1 MIIDDSR
8 NVLAHLKAEL
18 HEESAVKA
26 SADMNIGDIVYL
38 EMDEN
43 DGLTLRNG
51 YATRRKY
58 VVIIGKNEKGNLVG
72 SLIVNSK
79 ITPFKRTAVMQQ
91 YQYLLRQSDYPQ
103 ILNYDSWL
111 DCTELFELD
120 ANKIVSV
127 EVELK
132 GKLTETD
139 LANAMNLVKRCG
151 FINRQA
157 KEKFGLL

>member
-51 YATRRKY
+51 YATRKKY
-58 VVIIGKNEKGNLVG
+58 VVIIGKNEKGIIAKTICTNFQNEMC
-72 SLIVNSK
+72 I
-79 ITPFKRTAVMQQ
+79 FFHFFAVR
-91 YQYLLRQSDYPQ
+91 LPAWN
-103 ILNYDSWL
+103 I
-111 DCTELFELD
+111 
-120 ANKIVSV
+120 I
-127 EVELK
+127 
-132 GKLTETD
+132 
-139 LANAMNLVKRCG
+139 
-151 FINRQA
+151 
-157 KEKFGLL
+157 

>member
-72 SLIVNSK
+72 SLIVSK
-79 ITPFKRTAVMQQ
+79 HPTPILAV
-91 YQYLLRQSDYPQ
+91 
-103 ILNYDSWL
+103 
-111 DCTELFELD
+111 
-120 ANKIVSV
+120 
-127 EVELK
+127 
-132 GKLTETD
+132 
-139 LANAMNLVKRCG
+139 
-151 FINRQA
+151 
-157 KEKFGLL
+157 

>member
-58 VVIIGKNEKGNLVG
+58 VVIIGKNEDTKETEDFPEALDED
-72 SLIVNSK
+72 LM
-79 ITPFKRTAVMQQ
+79 KRT
-91 YQYLLRQSDYPQ
+91 
-103 ILNYDSWL
+103 
-111 DCTELFELD
+111 FEAAHQD
-120 ANKIVSV
+120 
-127 EVELK
+127 
-132 GKLTETD
+132 D
-139 LANAMNLVKRCG
+139 LASRCKTYEQVLSQMRVKYV
-151 FINRQA
+151 
-157 KEKFGLL
+157 

>member
-43 DGLTLRNG
+43 GGLTLRNG

-127 EVELK
+127 EGELK

>member
-8 NVLAHLKAEL
+8 NVLAQLKADM
-18 HEESAVKA
+18 HEESTVKA
-26 SADMNIGDIVYL
+26 PSDMSIGDIVYL

-43 DGLTLRNG
+43 DGLTLHNG
-51 YATRRKY
+51 YFTRRKY

-79 ITPFKRTAVMQQ
+79 ITPFKRSAVMQQ
-91 YQYLLRQSDYPQ
+91 YQYMLRQSDYPQ

-120 ANKIVSV
+120 SSKIVAV
-127 EVELK
+127 EGELK
-132 GKLTETD
+132 GRLTETD

>member
-79 ITPFKRTAVMQQ
+79 ITPLSVQ
-91 YQYLLRQSDYPQ
+91 LLCSNTNICCAKVI
-103 ILNYDSWL
+103 ILR
-111 DCTELFELD
+111 F
-120 ANKIVSV
+120 
-127 EVELK
+127 
-132 GKLTETD
+132 
-139 LANAMNLVKRCG
+139 
-151 FINRQA
+151 
-157 KEKFGLL
+157 

>member
-111 DCTELFELD
+111 DCTEVSIQPLFWRFENSIYSSGGIMPPPHQGQKQTIGE
-120 ANKIVSV
+120 AVS
-127 EVELK
+127 
-132 GKLTETD
+132 KLT
-139 LANAMNLVKRCG
+139 
-151 FINRQA
+151 
-157 KEKFGLL
+157 

>member
-8 NVLAHLKAEL
+8 NVLAQLKADL
-18 HEESAVKA
+18 HNETTVKS
-26 SADMNIGDIVYL
+26 SADLKVGDIVYL

-58 VVIIGKNEKGNLVG
+58 VVIVGKNEKGKLVG

-79 ITPFKRTAVMQQ
+79 ITPFKRSSVMSQ

-120 ANKIVSV
+120 YDKIVAV
-127 EVELK
+127 EGELK
-132 GKLTETD
+132 GRLTDID
-139 LANAMNLVKRCG
+139 LTKAMDLVKSCY
-151 FINRQA
+151 FIPRQA
-157 KEKFGLL
+157 KEKFGIL